1 MIRLENIVKTYP
13 DKTLFDGATLSLTRQ
28 MRVGLVGANGSGK
41 TTLLQLINGLD
52 TPDSG
57 NVVQEKNI
65 RLGYL
70 PQELV
75 EMTNRSILDETILAF
90 PRIVEIEGE
99 IEKLNDQITSSS
111 TPDLLKKLGNLQ
123 HQYEELEGWRVRDR
137 AKKILSGLGFKP
149 HQVTQSVHTL
159 SGGWK
164 MRVALAKILLV
175 EPDVL
180 CLDEP
185 TNHLDLDATI
195 WLENF
200 LNEWKGALV
209 LISHDRYFLNKIV
222 NHIVD
227 IHHRKLFLFP
237 GDHEHFLGERVLL
250 REQQA
255 ASYKN
260 QQKKIKET
268 ETFIDRFRYKNTKST
283 QVQSRIKMLDKME
296 KIDTPEHLA
305 KGMSLNIPQPTRA
318 PNEIVVL
325 KKASKYYDETKVYE
339 SLDLTILR
347 NQKICLVGPNGAGK
361 STLIKIIAG
370 VEDLTSGLLK
380 IGTGV
385 DINYFAQH
393 QLEMLDPKK
402 TIYET
407 IFATATD
414 WTMTQIRSYL
424 GGFLF
429 SGDTVDKPVSVLS
442 GGEKVRLALAKM
454 MVHPAHLLLLDEPTN
469 HLDME
474 SRNQVEDTLKNYDG
488 TLLLISHDRH
498 LLNTV
503 SNMTLE
509 ITAGG
514 IKEYAGNYDY
524 YLWKKSQ
531 DLEPSME
538 NKQENT
544 SINQEKEQR
553 KFDYKEKKQFTNRL
567 NKIEKIMH
575 NLEVELELKTALEA
589 NPPNSSDYIEI
600 QKVIEEKDLLEHQ
613 ILELLEEQ
621 ESLLKNLSK
630 E

>member
-1 MIRLENIVKTYP
+1 
-13 DKTLFDGATLSLTRQ
+13 
-28 MRVGLVGANGSGK
+28 
-41 TTLLQLINGLD
+41 
-52 TPDSG
+52 
-57 NVVQEKNI
+57 
-65 RLGYL
+65 
-70 PQELV
+70 
-75 EMTNRSILDETILAF
+75 
-90 PRIVEIEGE
+90 
-99 IEKLNDQITSSS
+99 
-111 TPDLLKKLGNLQ
+111 
-123 HQYEELEGWRVRDR
+123 
-137 AKKILSGLGFKP
+137 
-149 HQVTQSVHTL
+149 
-159 SGGWK
+159 
-164 MRVALAKILLV
+164 
-175 EPDVL
+175 
-180 CLDEP
+180 
-185 TNHLDLDATI
+185 
-195 WLENF
+195 
-200 LNEWKGALV
+200 
-209 LISHDRYFLNKIV
+209 
-222 NHIVD
+222 
-227 IHHRKLFLFP
+227 
-237 GDHEHFLGERVLL
+237 
-250 REQQA
+250 
-255 ASYKN
+255 
-260 QQKKIKET
+260 
-268 ETFIDRFRYKNTKST
+268 
-283 QVQSRIKMLDKME
+283 ME